1 MDFISG
7 NGKRPIFMP
16 SVVNWSELAFEAI
29 WRQDIVVQCKLHV
42 KSGNTHET
50 QPQPT
55 PCHLLTALRSICTA
69 IPNPLVYSHLL
80 YRHECF
86 TGKYTTR
93 KIHKNYILDPS
104 GLFSIISHVSLSMA

>member
-1 MDFISG
+1 
-7 NGKRPIFMP
+7 MP
-16 SVVNWSELAFEAI
+16 SVVNWSELALEAI
-29 WRQDIVVQCKLHV
+29 WRQDIVVQCQLHV
-42 KSGNTHET
+42 KSSGNTHET

-69 IPNPLVYSHLL
+69 IPNPLIYSHLL

-93 KIHKNYILDPS
+93 KIHKNYIRDSS
-104 GLFSIISHVSLSMA
+104 GLFSIISQVSLSMA